1 MKYII
6 EITETL
12 QKQIE
17 VEAQNESQAI
27 KLIKE
32 KYKNEEIILTEQDF
46 IDYETDI
53 IKQSIYIDDELD
65 KNSICAK
72 NAHMGK
78 LGLQIYSVN
87 YYNFDMIISVGYR
100 VKSKR
105 GIIFRRWANKVLKF
119 NFVQQENMIIY
130 YR

>member
-17 VEAQNESQAI
+17 VEAQNESEAI

-46 IDYETDI
+46 IDYEIDI
-53 IKQSIYIDDELD
+53 IRQPEYIEIYKKIYLEKILYIDMIILKDIELNLKGVQRKIIYQSIYIE
-65 KNSICAK
+65 IC
-72 NAHMGK
+72 
-78 LGLQIYSVN
+78 
-87 YYNFDMIISVGYR
+87 DIII
-100 VKSKR
+100 K
-105 GIIFRRWANKVLKF
+105 
-119 NFVQQENMIIY
+119 
-130 YR
+130 